1 MGKSTISMVIFNSKL
16 LVITRGYNPQV
27 PGRIRDQRWSEPR
40 RWSPRSSGPS
50 WQLRWPSA
58 APICHTPGTWRLNV
72 AGGWEK
78 KTSGPKI
85 FDVFKGWGIVEWW
98 IFRDF
103 STFRYMFGRPVA
115 FPGCLEMEDL
125 SQKMLCL
132 WGISLI
138 LGSLF
143 SNKAF
148 EASSKLV
155 TKLNIAGTHQVARS
169 LCWCFHVG
177 VRGWE
182 ESG

>member
-1 MGKSTISMVIFNSKL
+1 VTSADPSHGDDHHGLPGLLGSSDGLQQLQFAIRLERGGSTSLVDGK
-16 LVITRGYNPQV
+16 
-27 PGRIRDQRWSEPR
+27 
-40 RWSPRSSGPS
+40 
-50 WQLRWPSA
+50 
-58 APICHTPGTWRLNV
+58 
-72 AGGWEK
+72 K